1 MARRAAGGG
10 TGRAGA
16 PGEGSVPDGD
26 GIGGGVAGGL
36 SRRGLLLPVL
46 ALPGVLAARGLPG
59 APAVAAPAPG
69 RTGAAGTGGAAG
81 PGGAVAGREI
91 AATVRL
97 RPGGAADAA
106 VLRAEGLGSRLV
118 LEAGSLLLPGA
129 PDRVASLPLAGRQV
143 VAAGV
148 ALASGQVLAVL
159 AGWDG
164 TQMRILGVES
174 WDWHGPGPRHL
185 SLRLVAVPDD
195 RRVRL
200 LYDATLAS
208 PRPEGPEQG
217 IAGPGP
223 TGPGLAGPGLAGP
236 GLAGAGLAGAGGTRT
251 TVRRETWTDILAWQE
266 GAALRSEP
274 LRAVLAGT
282 WQARMAR
289 TRADVAALLAAPRV
303 EIGVAELAATGLL
316 DPLDRVAPG

>member
-223 TGPGLAGPGLAGP
+223 TGPGLAGPGLAG
-236 GLAGAGLAGAGGTRT
+236 AGLAGAGGTRT

>member
-1 MARRAAGGG
+1 MAGWHGRGGRR
-10 TGRAGA
+10 
-16 PGEGSVPDGD
+16 D
-26 GIGGGVAGGL
+26 
-36 SRRGLLLPVL
+36 
-46 ALPGVLAARGLPG
+46 
-59 APAVAAPAPG
+59 
-69 RTGAAGTGGAAG
+69 
-81 PGGAVAGREI
+81 
-91 AATVRL
+91 
-97 RPGGAADAA
+97 GAADAA

-223 TGPGLAGPGLAGP
+223 TGPGLAGPGLAGA